1 MKQNTPVIYLQIST
15 AQGPAECRIFA
26 RFVLG
31 KLLAE
36 AQAKGI
42 DAELVTETADKHGIL
57 SATLKLEGQK
67 AESLVQTWQG
77 TLQWICPSPIRPK
90 HPRKNWYIGVFRLP
104 DMPQMYE
111 MPSENGIE
119 FQTCRSG
126 GKGGQHVNKTESA
139 VRAIHKES
147 GISVRVESE
156 RSQHANK
163 KLAVILLAQN
173 WRSIMPDKLEVLR
186 RSSTRNSIKLSAAI
200 RKGRLSELFLR
211 RNNLSAG

>member
-1 MKQNTPVIYLQIST
+1 MKQNTPAVYLQIST

-36 AQAKGI
+36 AQTKGI

-67 AESLVQTWQG
+67 AESLAQTWQG
-77 TLQWICPSPIRPK
+77 TLQWICPSPVRPK

-126 GKGGQHVNKTESA
+126 GKA
-139 VRAIHKES
+139 
-147 GISVRVESE
+147 
-156 RSQHANK
+156 
-163 KLAVILLAQN
+163 
-173 WRSIMPDKLEVLR
+173 
-186 RSSTRNSIKLSAAI
+186 SIKLKAPFALPIKKAAFPCGSRANAASMPI
-200 RKGRLSELFLR
+200 KNWR
-211 RNNLSAG
+211 

>member
-1 MKQNTPVIYLQIST
+1 MKQNTPAVYLQIST

-31 KLLAE
+31 KLLAQ

-67 AESLVQTWQG
+67 AESLAQTWQG
-77 TLQWICPSPIRPK
+77 TLQWICPSPVRPK

-126 GKGGQHVNKTESA
+126 GKGGNTSIKPKAPSA
-139 VRAIHKES
+139 LPIKKAAFPCGSRANAVSMPIKNW
-147 GISVRVESE
+147 
-156 RSQHANK
+156 RSCYWRK
-163 KLAVILLAQN
+163 S
-173 WRSIMPDKLEVLR
+173 WRSIMPDKQEILR
-186 RSSTRNSIKLSAAI
+186 RSSTRNSIK
-200 RKGRLSELFLR
+200 
-211 RNNLSAG
+211 

>member
-1 MKQNTPVIYLQIST
+1 MKQNTPAVYLQIST

-67 AESLVQTWQG
+67 AESLAQTWQG
-77 TLQWICPSPIRPK
+77 TLQWVCPSPVRPK

-126 GKGGQHVNKTESA
+126 GKGGNTSIKPKAPSA
-139 VRAIHKES
+139 LPIKKAAFPCGSRANAASMPIK
-147 GISVRVESE
+147 
-156 RSQHANK
+156 
-163 KLAVILLAQN
+163 N
-173 WRSIMPDKLEVLR
+173 WR
-186 RSSTRNSIKLSAAI
+186 
-200 RKGRLSELFLR
+200 
-211 RNNLSAG
+211 